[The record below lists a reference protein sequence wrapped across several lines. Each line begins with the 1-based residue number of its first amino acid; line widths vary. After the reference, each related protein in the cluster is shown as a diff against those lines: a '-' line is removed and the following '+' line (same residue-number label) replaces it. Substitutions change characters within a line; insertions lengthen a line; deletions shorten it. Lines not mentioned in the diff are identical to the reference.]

1 MKMPQRS
8 EDRGAAEETP
18 APMPENAERSFFRK
32 PLNVRS
38 VALFGIFLLLIL
50 YTLKIASAFFVPVV
64 LAILLKFLF
73 ASVIRGFTRLHIPP
87 PLGAAIVIVTMLG
100 ALGFGIYQ
108 VASPAGE
115 WIGKLPQTVRQVERK
130 FKGVRQS
137 VEEVSKAT
145 QEVDRLTNLGPA
157 DKAPKVEVRRPSLG
171 ESLLAPTQ
179 EFIVGLGI
187 FIILLYFLLASEDVF
202 LRKLVTILPSLH
214 DKKIA
219 VEISHQIEQDVSI
232 YLITITVINALFGL
246 AVGVSM
252 YFLGLPAPHLWGV
265 MAGLLHYIPF
275 LGAVMGISMVTLVA
289 AVTLNS
295 LSEIVLVP
303 VVYLSLNLL
312 EEYMLLPLAMGRRL
326 MLNPVIVLLWM
337 IFWAWLWGVPGAL
350 MAVPLLAIV
359 KIICDRIE
367 PLAPFGEFI
376 SG

>member
-1 MKMPQRS
+1 MKLPQSS
-8 EDRGAAEETP
+8 EDHSAAEETP
-18 APMPENAERSFFRK
+18 APLPVNAAPSFFGE
-32 PLNVRS
+32 PLNIRS
-38 VALFGIFLLLIL
+38 VALSGIFLLLIL
-50 YTLKIASAFFVPVV
+50 YALKLASAYFVPVV

-115 WIGKLPQTVRQVERK
+115 WIGNLPQTVRQVERK

-275 LGAVMGISMVTLVA
+275 LGAVIGISMVTLVA
-289 AVTLNS
+289 AVTLNTIN
-295 LSEIVLVP
+295 EILLVP
-303 VVYLSLNLL
+303 AVYLALNIL
-312 EEYMLLPLAMGRRL
+312 EEYVLLPLMMGHRL

-337 IFWAWLWGVPGAL
+337 IFWAWLWGIAGAL
-350 MAVPLLAIV
+350 MAVPLLAVV
-359 KIICDRIE
+359 KIVCDRIE

-376 SG
+376 GR

>member
-1 MKMPQRS
+1 MKNPQKP
-8 EDRGAAEETP
+8 EDRGAAEETGP
-18 APMPENAERSFFRK
+18 RVAENVKRKFFRE
-32 PLNVRS
+32 PLNVHS
-38 VALFGIFLLLIL
+38 VALSGIFLLMIL
-50 YTLKIASAFFVPVV
+50 YTLKIASVFFVPVV

-73 ASVIRGFTRLHIPP
+73 ASVIRGLARLYIPP
-87 PLGAAIVIVTMLG
+87 SLGAAIVVIVMLG
-100 ALGFGIYQ
+100 ALGLGIYQ

-130 FKGVRQS
+130 LKGVRQS
-137 VEEVSKAT
+137 VQEMSKAT
-145 QEVDRLTNLGPA
+145 QEVDRLTTLGPA
-157 DKAPKVEVRRPSLG
+157 DKSPKIEVRRPTLG

-179 EFIVGLGI
+179 EFIVSLGI
-187 FIILLYFLLASEDVF
+187 VIILLYFLLASEDMF
-202 LRKLVTILPSLH
+202 LRKIVTVLPNWRE
-214 DKKIA
+214 KKIA
-219 VEISHQIEQDVSI
+219 VDISHQIEQDVSI
-232 YLITITVINALFGL
+232 YLMTITVINALFGL

-275 LGAVMGISMVTLVA
+275 LGAVIGISMVTLVA

-295 LSEIVLVP
+295 FSEIALVP
-303 VVYLSLNLL
+303 VVYLSLNLV
-312 EEYMLLPLAMGRRL
+312 EEYVLLPHVMGRRL

-376 SG
+376 SR

>member
-1 MKMPQRS
+1 MPQKT
-8 EDRGAAEETP
+8 DKLGAAEETG
-18 APMPENAERSFFRK
+18 ARVPENKEPSLFRDL
-32 PLNVRS
+32 LNIRS
-38 VALFGIFLLLIL
+38 VALSGIFLLLIL

-73 ASVIRGFTRLHIPP
+73 ASVIRGLARLHIPP
-87 PLGAAIVIVTMLG
+87 PVSAAIVVIVMLG
-100 ALGFGIYQ
+100 ALTLGIYQ

-130 FKGVRQS
+130 LKGVRQS
-137 VEEVSKAT
+137 VQEVTKAT
-145 QEVDRLTNLGPA
+145 QEVDRLTTLGPA
-157 DKAPKVEVRRPSLG
+157 DKSPKIEVRRPSLG

-179 EFIVGLGI
+179 EFIVSLGI
-187 FIILLYFLLASEDVF
+187 VIILLYFLLASEDML
-202 LRKLVTILPSLH
+202 LRKLVTVLPNWH
-214 DKKIA
+214 DKRIA
-219 VEISHQIEQDVSI
+219 VDISHQIEQDVSI

-246 AVGVSM
+246 AVGISM

-275 LGAVMGISMVTLVA
+275 LGAAIGISVVTVVA
-289 AVTLNS
+289 AVTLNTI
-295 LSEIVLVP
+295 SEIALVP
-303 VVYLSLNLL
+303 VVYLTLNLL
-312 EEYMLLPLAMGRRL
+312 EEYVLLPLVMGRRL

-367 PLAPFGEFI
+367 PLARFGEFI
-376 SG
+376 SR

>member
-1 MKMPQRS
+1 MKIPQKPERF
-8 EDRGAAEETP
+8 GVTEETGP
-18 APMPENAERSFFRK
+18 RVAEKREQSFFRDL
-32 PLNVRS
+32 LNVRS
-38 VALFGIFLLLIL
+38 VALSGIFLLLIL

-73 ASVIRGFTRLHIPP
+73 ASVIRGMARLYIPP
-87 PLGAAIVIVTMLG
+87 PLSAAIVILVMLG
-100 ALGFGIYQ
+100 ALGLGIYQ

-130 FKGVRQS
+130 LKGVRQS
-137 VEEVSKAT
+137 VQEVNKAT
-145 QEVDRLTNLGPA
+145 QEVDRLTTLGPA
-157 DKAPKVEVRRPSLG
+157 DKSPRIEVRRPSLS

-179 EFIVGLGI
+179 EFIVSVGI
-187 FIILLYFLLASEDVF
+187 VIILLYFLLASEDML
-202 LRKLVTILPSLH
+202 LRKLVTVLPNWH
-214 DKKIA
+214 EKKIA
-219 VEISHQIEQDVSI
+219 VDISHQIEQDVSI
-232 YLITITVINALFGL
+232 YLITITTINALFGL

-275 LGAVMGISMVTLVA
+275 LGAVIGISMVTLVA
-289 AVTLNS
+289 AVTLNT
-295 LSEIVLVP
+295 LSEIALVP

-312 EEYMLLPLAMGRRL
+312 EEYLLLPLVMGRRL

-367 PLAPFGEFI
+367 ALAPFGEFI
-376 SG
+376 SH

>member
-1 MKMPQRS
+1 MPQKPERF
-8 EDRGAAEETP
+8 GVPEETGP
-18 APMPENAERSFFRK
+18 RVAENGEQGFFRDL
-32 PLNVRS
+32 LNVRS
-38 VALFGIFLLLIL
+38 VALSGIFLLLIL

-73 ASVIRGFTRLHIPP
+73 ASVIRGMARLYIPP
-87 PLGAAIVIVTMLG
+87 PLSAAIVIIVVLG
-100 ALGFGIYQ
+100 ALGLGIYQ

-130 FKGVRQS
+130 LKGVRQS
-137 VEEVSKAT
+137 VQEVNKAT

-157 DKAPKVEVRRPSLG
+157 DKSPRIEVRRPSLS

-179 EFIVGLGI
+179 EFIVSVGI
-187 FIILLYFLLASEDVF
+187 VIILLYFLLASEDML
-202 LRKLVTILPSLH
+202 LRKLVTVLPNWH
-214 DKKIA
+214 EKKIA
-219 VEISHQIEQDVSI
+219 VDISHQIEQDVSI
-232 YLITITVINALFGL
+232 YLITITTINALFGL

-275 LGAVMGISMVTLVA
+275 LGAVIGISMVTLVA
-289 AVTLNS
+289 AVTLNT
-295 LSEIVLVP
+295 LSEIALVP

-312 EEYMLLPLAMGRRL
+312 EEYLLLPLVMGRRL

-376 SG
+376 SH

>member
-1 MKMPQRS
+1 MKMPQKP
-8 EDRGAAEETP
+8 EKLGIAEETVP
-18 APMPENAERSFFRK
+18 QAAENGERGFLRDM
-32 PLNVRS
+32 LNVRS
-38 VALFGIFLLLIL
+38 LALSGIFLLLVL

-73 ASVIRGFTRLHIPP
+73 ASVIRGLARLYIPP
-87 PLGAAIVIVTMLG
+87 PLGAAIVVIAMLG
-100 ALGFGIYQ
+100 VLGLGIYQ
-108 VASPAGE
+108 IASPAGE
-115 WIGKLPQTVRQVERK
+115 WIAKLPQTVRQVERK
-130 FKGVRQS
+130 LKGVRQS
-137 VEEVSKAT
+137 VEEMTKAT
-145 QEVDRLTNLGPA
+145 QEVDRLTTLGPA
-157 DKAPKVEVRRPSLG
+157 DKSPKIEVRRPTLG

-179 EFIVGLGI
+179 EFIVSLGI
-187 FIILLYFLLASEDVF
+187 VIILLYFLLASEDMF
-202 LRKLVTILPSLH
+202 LRKIVTVLPNWH
-214 DKKIA
+214 EKKIA
-219 VEISHQIEQDVSI
+219 VDISHQIEQDVSI
-232 YLITITVINALFGL
+232 YLITITAINVLFGL

-289 AVTLNS
+289 AVS
-295 LSEIVLVP
+295 LDSFSEIALVP

-312 EEYMLLPLAMGRRL
+312 EEYVLLPHVMGRRL

-376 SG
+376 SR